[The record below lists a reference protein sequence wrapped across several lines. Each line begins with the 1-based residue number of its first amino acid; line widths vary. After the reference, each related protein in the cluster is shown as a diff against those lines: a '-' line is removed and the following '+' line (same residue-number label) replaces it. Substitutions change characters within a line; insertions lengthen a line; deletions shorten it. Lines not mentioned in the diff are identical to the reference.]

1 MLKLSPLSSV
11 VEIMFQQTV
20 VEIEEVM
27 RAQFSVTFS
36 PQDTE
41 IPFNFT
47 VETFDL
53 SPPDAEGLLF
63 HSTTCMVEYIKSIY
77 SWY

>member
-1 MLKLSPLSSV
+1 M
-11 VEIMFQQTV
+11 VEIIFQQTIL
-20 VEIEEVM
+20 EIEEIM
-27 RAQFSVTFS
+27 QAQFSVIFS

-63 HSTTCMVEYIKSIY
+63 NTNVCVVE
-77 SWY
+77 